1 MTFKPANLQRG
12 EWLAMVGAVLLA
24 ASVFLAWYHLDN
36 SKTILNGHAGPA
48 SLTGW
53 QSHKII
59 RFLLL
64 AAAAAPLILSWII
77 VREHELSWPRGQVTM
92 IVAIAALGLILY
104 EGVISKPGDP
114 SGNVGLRFGW
124 FVALLGGALM
134 LVGSVR
140 RQSESEAVRKPPG
153 TL

>member
-1 MTFKPANLQRG
+1 
-12 EWLAMVGAVLLA
+12 MVGAVLLA

-92 IVAIAALGLILY
+92 IVAIAALGLVFYVGI
-104 EGVISKPGDP
+104 IDRPGDP
-114 SGNVGLRFGW
+114 SGDVKLRIGW
-124 FVALLGGALM
+124 YLALVSSILM
-134 LVGSVR
+134 
-140 RQSESEAVRKPPG
+140 
-153 TL
+153 